1 MTDTYAWARGREG
14 VVRMGPAESPTI
26 LILPPLFEEA
36 NRTRRILVEV
46 MRGLAASG
54 LASALPDLPG
64 TSDSIVAT
72 VDARFAD
79 WAEAVGALAATLPRP
94 LLTIAIRGGC
104 LLDGFAKADAAYRL
118 SPETGARLLRDML
131 RASALTAGVKIAALT
146 AEARVWPTRLAGNLI
161 HPALFEAIDAATPA
175 ALDARCATIGD
186 KRGDSDVAHAGAPP
200 WRTAEPGD
208 DPQLVRALV
217 YDIADWAK
225 TCAVN

>member
-14 VVRMGPAESPTI
+14 VLRMGPAGSPTI
-26 LILPPLFEEA
+26 LVLPPLFEEA

-64 TSDSIVAT
+64 TNDSIVAT

-79 WAEAVGALAATLPRP
+79 WSEAVGALAATLPRP
-94 LLTIAIRGGC
+94 LLTVAVRGGC
-104 LLDGFAKADAAYRL
+104 LLDGFANADAAYRL

-131 RASALTAGVKIAALT
+131 RASALTAGVKTAALT
-146 AEARVWPTRLAGNLI
+146 AEARAWPTRLAGNLI
-161 HPALFEAIDAATPA
+161 HPELFVAIERATPA
-175 ALDARCATIGD
+175 VIDARRATIGD
-186 KRGDSDVAHAGAPP
+186 AVGDSDVAFVGAPP

-208 DPQLVRALV
+208 NAPLVQALTE
-217 YDIADWAK
+217 DIAFWTT
-225 TCAVN
+225 TCVAN

>member
-1 MTDTYAWARGREG
+1 MIDTYAWARGREG
-14 VVRMGPAESPTI
+14 VLRMGPMASPTI

-64 TSDSIVAT
+64 TNDSIVAT

-79 WAEAVGALAATLPRP
+79 WAEAVGVLAATLPRP
-94 LLTIAIRGGC
+94 LLTVAVRGGC
-104 LLDGFAKADAAYRL
+104 LLDGFAHADAAYRL

-131 RASALTAGVKIAALT
+131 RASALTAGVKTAALT
-146 AEARVWPTRLAGNLI
+146 AEARAWPTRLAGNLI
-161 HPALFEAIDAATPA
+161 HPELFAAIEHAVPDAIDA
-175 ALDARCATIGD
+175 RRATIGD
-186 KRGDSDVAHAGAPP
+186 GTGDVDMVFAGGPP

-208 DPQLVRALV
+208 NAPLVQALTK
-217 YDIADWAK
+217 DIIFWAT
-225 TCAVN
+225 TCVVN